1 MIRRSM
7 LVPAF
12 VAALVL
18 AGPLAGT
25 ARTATPTPTGQSVG
39 ATPSVLGVT
48 VRDGIQYTEAA
59 GQIQLLD
66 AYLPQGDGPFAAV
79 ILVHGGG
86 WEHGDRSNLAEE
98 ARYLA
103 GDGFVAFSIDY
114 RRANP
119 TGAHYNPYP
128 AAVEDVQTAIRW
140 VRSHAAEYQVDPHRL
155 GLLGS
160 SAGAHLVSLVGML
173 GKGPLD
179 SGDRV
184 RAVVSWSGPQ
194 DMAEVLQDGPLQ
206 AQEAIK
212 AFLDCQDA
220 TSCGSKLTEASPIT
234 YVDPSD
240 PPLFFANGTNELVP
254 LPQAQEMDHVLAA
267 AGVQH
272 KLVVVPGKLHA
283 QHYKDMTSPNLP
295 AGQTVEQASLAWF
308 DEWVNGQGIPSAA
321 GSPTPAQPK
330 RSSGLV
336 DVVLAA
342 GALGVIAFA
351 AWGISGGLRKRSMRA
366 RRVKEWKAGQ
376 RRSRSGSHSGSH
388 SGSRGSRSGSRD
400 PV

>member
-1 MIRRSM
+1 
-7 LVPAF
+7 V
-12 VAALVL
+12 
-18 AGPLAGT
+18 
-25 ARTATPTPTGQSVG
+25 
-39 ATPSVLGVT
+39 
-48 VRDGIQYTEAA
+48 AA

-66 AYLPQGDGPFAAV
+66 AHLPQGNGPFAAV

-86 WEHGDRSNLAEE
+86 WEHGDRSNLADV
-98 ARYLA
+98 ARYFA
-103 GDGFVAFSIDY
+103 GNGFVAFSIDY

-119 TGAHYNPYP
+119 KGAHYNPYP

-140 VRSHAAEYQVDPHRL
+140 VRSHAADYHVDAHRL

-179 SGDRV
+179 AGDRV

-194 DMAEVLQDGPLQ
+194 DMAEVLQDGPLR
-206 AQEAIK
+206 AQEAIE

-234 YVDPSD
+234 YLDPSD
-240 PPLFFANGTNELVP
+240 PPLFFSNGTNELVP
-254 LPQAQEMDHVLAA
+254 LPQAQEMDQALTA

-272 KLVVVPGKLHA
+272 KLVVVPGRLHA
-283 QHYKDMTSPNLP
+283 QHYKDMTSPDLP
-295 AGQTVEQASLAWF
+295 AGQTVQQGSLAWF
-308 DEWVNGQGIPSAA
+308 EEWLNGQASPSATVA
-321 GSPTPAQPK
+321 PTARPK
-330 RSSGLV
+330 KSNGLV
-336 DVVLAA
+336 PVVLGA
-342 GALGVIAFA
+342 GALVAVAFA
-351 AWGISGGLRKRSMRA
+351 AWGASGALRRRARRA

-376 RRSRSGSHSGSH
+376 RRSRSGSHSGS
-388 SGSRGSRSGSRD
+388 RGSRD

>member
-12 VAALVL
+12 VAALAL
-18 AGPLAGT
+18 AGPLVGT
-25 ARTATPTPTGQSVG
+25 ARTATPTPPGQGG
-39 ATPSVLGVT
+39 ATPSVAVT
-48 VRDGIQYTEAA
+48 VRAGIQYTVAA

-66 AYLPQGDGPFAAV
+66 AYLPQGTGPFAAV

-103 GDGFVAFSIDY
+103 GNGFVAFSIDY

-140 VRSHAAEYQVDPHRL
+140 VRSHAADYHVDPHRL

-160 SAGAHLVSLVGML
+160 SAGAQLASLVGML

-179 SGDRV
+179 AGDRV

-194 DMAEVLQDGPLQ
+194 DMAEVLQDGPLR

-240 PPLFFANGTNELVP
+240 PPLFFSNGTDELVP
-254 LPQAQEMDHVLAA
+254 LPQANEMDQALSA

-272 KLVVVPGKLHA
+272 KLVVVPGRLHA
-283 QHYKDMTSPNLP
+283 QHYKDMTSPDLP

-308 DEWVNGQGIPSAA
+308 KEWLNGQASPSATVAPTTPSRPKKSNGLLPVMLGA
-321 GSPTPAQPK
+321 GI
-330 RSSGLV
+330 LV
-336 DVVLAA
+336 VV
-342 GALGVIAFA
+342 GFA
-351 AWGISGGLRKRSMRA
+351 AWGASGALRRRA
-366 RRVKEWKAGQ
+366 RRARREKEWKAGQ
-376 RRSRSGSHSGSH
+376 RRSRSGSHSGS
-388 SGSRGSRSGSRD
+388 RGSRSGSRD